1 MLQTLIPMF
10 GLIACGIAW
19 QLFKPGETQNRFSRK
34 VLTDFVYYLFL
45 PALVL
50 KVLWQAPLGFD
61 SLRISF
67 IAASSVIIWITVSRM
82 VYRILRTTRQSSG
95 ALILASAFP
104 NATYLGL
111 PVLENT
117 LGEWAR
123 SIAIQ
128 YDLFACTPL
137 LLTLGILTAR
147 AYGEIKTVGNPVMAL
162 FKVPAL
168 WAAIMAII
176 LNITHTAP
184 PVWFRSLLE
193 LLASAV
199 VPLML
204 VALGLSLELRSL
216 KWRMIPVL
224 TPVLIIQLIMMPL
237 LAVLLAHISGLN
249 DRYLVAVVLEAAMP
263 CMVLG
268 IVICD
273 QFGLDTALFA
283 SAVTLSTALS
293 IVTLPLWLLLLQ

>member
-19 QLFKPGETQNRFSRK
+19 QLFKPGETQTRFSRK

-50 KVLWQAPLGFD
+50 KVLWQAPLGID

-67 IAASSVIIWITVSRM
+67 IAASSIIVWLTISRF
-82 VYRILRTTRQSSG
+82 VYRFLDTPRAATG
-95 ALILASAFP
+95 ALILAATFP

-137 LLTLGILTAR
+137 LLTLGVLTAGN
-147 AYGEIKTVGNPVMAL
+147 YGEIKTDRNPGMAL
-162 FKVPAL
+162 LKVPAL
-168 WAAIMAII
+168 WAAIIAII
-176 LNITHTAP
+176 LNTSTITP
-184 PVWFRSLLE
+184 PAWLQGLLE

-224 TPVLIIQLIMMPL
+224 TPVLVIQLIMMPMLALL
-237 LAVLLAHISGLN
+237 LAYVSGLT
-249 DRYLVAVVLEAAMP
+249 DQYLVAVVLEAAMP

-273 QFGLDTALFA
+273 QFSLDTALFA
-283 SAVTLSTALS
+283 SAVTLSTVLS
-293 IVTLPLWLLLLQ
+293 IITLPLWLLVLQ